1 MIKKL
6 SKYSIISFISIFII
20 FTLIGYFFMSGS
32 SVTLDTLKTFNITL
46 DVNDLFKIIS
56 NNILIGVL
64 ILFGFLTFNLTNLSF
79 IVFNNLL
86 YGIAINKYSLEFGL
100 LKTLTAILP
109 HGIIEYLGLAVLFS
123 CSVEINISLYQYFN
137 KTSNNPIHQKTFKR
151 ILIGFSL
158 IVLSSLIEVY
168 LTPLIL

>member
-6 SKYSIISFISIFII
+6 SKYSILSFISIFII
-20 FTLIGYFFMSGS
+20 FTLIGYFFLSGS
-32 SVTLDTLKTFNITL
+32 SIKLDTLKTFNITL

-56 NNILIGVL
+56 NNLLIGVL
-64 ILFGFLTFNLTNLSF
+64 ILFCFLTFNLTNLSF
-79 IVFNNLL
+79 IVFNGLL

-137 KTSNNPIHQKTFKR
+137 KTSNNLIQQKTFKR